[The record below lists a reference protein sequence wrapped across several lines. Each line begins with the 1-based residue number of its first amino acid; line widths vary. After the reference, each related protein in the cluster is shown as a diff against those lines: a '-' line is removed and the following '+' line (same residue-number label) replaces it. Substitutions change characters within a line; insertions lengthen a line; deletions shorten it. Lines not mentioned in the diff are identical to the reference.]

1 MRKIYYFILTALLVA
16 LTACSSKSPEEEA
29 SQAALSYYNRLLQGY
44 PDGLLA
50 AKAGSDSLPGEY
62 REQLKMSYHQYAK
75 DIERLHGGLKAV
87 TISDNPARRDSI
99 RQNGDQ
105 FQQIIYTYLLLTFC
119 DSTKEEITVPMI
131 QENGEWR
138 MK

>member
-1 MRKIYYFILTALLVA
+1 MRRLFYILVA
-16 LTACSSKSPEEEA
+16 LAGFTACHQPSPEEAA
-29 SQAALSYYNRLLQGY
+29 SQAALSYYSRLLQGY

-50 AKAGSDSLPGEY
+50 AKAGSDSLPGDY
-62 REQLKMSYHQYAK
+62 RQQLKMSYLQYAK
-75 DIERLHGGLKAV
+75 DIERLHGGLQAV
-87 TISDNPARRDSI
+87 TLSDNPARRGSI
-99 RQNGDQ
+99 RLNGDK

-131 QENGEWR
+131 LENDEWR